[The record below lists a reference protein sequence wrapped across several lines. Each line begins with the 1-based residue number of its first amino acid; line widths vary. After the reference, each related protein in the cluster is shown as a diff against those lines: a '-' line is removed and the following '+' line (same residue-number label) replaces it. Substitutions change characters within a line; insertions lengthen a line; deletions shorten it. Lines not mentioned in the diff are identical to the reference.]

1 MSDASLGVNIIGRDI
16 SASSTLRKIGA
27 EAKTTQSAFS
37 RMGEI
42 AGGIL
47 GANLFA
53 GALNAVKDFAVG
65 SISAASDL
73 AESQSK
79 VNVVF
84 GKSSAEVQKWASTS
98 ATAFGMSSQAALEA
112 AGTYGNLFQ
121 SFGLGQQEA
130 QKMST
135 SLVQLASDL
144 ASFNNTSTADA
155 IEALRSGLSGE
166 TEPLKRFGIAIN
178 DARLK
183 QEALNLGIYDGV
195 GVLDTAQK
203 SQAAYALIMKDS
215 SLAQGDFARTSDGL
229 ANQQRILEAQVKNLQ
244 AALGQVFIPVVVAG
258 VSALNNIIGATLSFR
273 TNLDALKPV
282 LAAVAV
288 AAGILTTGWIVQNA
302 AVIALYG
309 QYYAYIARLALVN
322 AAHYVAATATGIFT
336 TALAG
341 LRLAMTLALG
351 PIGVLIAVVGGLS
364 YAFANMGPTAQ
375 NTAKR
380 LAEVRNSAGET
391 SKVLSQ
397 TLPPS
402 AGQASNAM
410 YAFQKSQQAVTASS
424 GATQGAIDAISA
436 RYTGLARAALQAAQA
451 QAIAN
456 QQARAQSAAADRY
469 TQMAIGRYGKRP
481 NALGGLY
488 GDGNLEEW
496 KKSLD
501 AVTVAATGGGGGGGG
516 GGGAK
521 AALETVAITW
531 RKVAADVGADLDA
544 LSIKIKGTAAIT
556 SGALTEEFQKRLETF
571 KAVIGEQAAIIT
583 QARKA
588 LDDYASSVTNTV
600 LGNIRFSDKDAQGN
614 ALSPDQ
620 IVQMV
625 LGDITNQTNAV
636 NAIAQIATKIPEALA
651 QQMLTMDPK
660 AAIELANYLAAR
672 PEQVEQLNV
681 NYQALATLTQTL
693 LGVPMAQTFAKIG
706 DVSAVQM
713 IANAKAKIA
722 EEAADFRAWVRSHL
736 ATTITV
742 KVNYDTSGAPV
753 GARAAGGPVTGGLPY
768 LVGER
773 GPELFVPGASGSIV
787 PNGALTALPTGGG
800 GTTIVVPVTV
810 QGSVIS
816 EQDLVTT
823 IQDGL
828 AMRLR
833 RRGLDPSVL
842 GV

>member
-1 MSDASLGVNIIGRDI
+1 MSDASLGVNIIGRDV
-16 SASSTLRKIGA
+16 SASSTLRKIGT
-27 EAKTTQSAFS
+27 EAKNTQSAFS

-65 SISAASDL
+65 SITAASDL

-84 GKSSAEVQKWASTS
+84 GKGAVEVQKWASTS

-121 SFGLGQQEA
+121 SFGLGQSEA

-144 ASFNNTSTADA
+144 ASFNNTSTDQAL
-155 IEALRSGLSGE
+155 EALRSGLSGE
-166 TEPLKRFGIAIN
+166 AEPLKQFGIAIN

-183 QEALNLGIYDGV
+183 TEALNLGIYDGV

-203 SQAAYALIMKDS
+203 SQAAYSLIMKDS
-215 SLAQGDFARTSDGL
+215 ALAQGDFARTSDGL
-229 ANQQRILEAQVKNLQ
+229 ANQQRILEGQVKNLQ
-244 AALGQVFIPVVVAG
+244 AALGQVFIPVVNAG
-258 VSALNNIIGATLSFR
+258 VTALNAIIGATLSFR
-273 TNLDALKPV
+273 MNLDALKPV

-288 AAGILTTGWIVQNA
+288 VAGIVTTGWIVQNSLLVTTA
-302 AVIALYG
+302 IG
-309 QYYAYIARLALVN
+309 YYALTVQARLTAIAQGLLAAGVN
-322 AAHYVAATATGIFT
+322 TATA
-336 TALAG
+336 ALAG
-341 LRLAMTLALG
+341 LRLALTLALG
-351 PIGVLIAVVGGLS
+351 PIGILVAVVGGLT
-364 YAFANMGPTAQ
+364 YAFSQMGPTAST
-375 NTAKR
+375 TAKR

-391 SKVLSQ
+391 SKVLAQ

-402 AGQASNAM
+402 AGRASNAM
-410 YAFQKSQQAVTASS
+410 YAFQKSQQAVTGSA
-424 GATQGAIDAISA
+424 GATQSAIDAISA

-451 QAIAN
+451 QQIA
-456 QQARAQSAAADRY
+456 AHAAAVQSAETSRWVGLAES
-469 TQMAIGRYGKRP
+469 YGKKA
-481 NALGGLY
+481 NAVGSFGG
-488 GDGNLEEW
+488 GNLEAW

-516 GGGAK
+516 GGAA

-531 RKVAADVGADLDA
+531 RKVSADVSAELDGLAVRIRGAA
-544 LSIKIKGTAAIT
+544 VIT
-556 SGALTEEFQKRLETF
+556 SGALTEEYSKRLESF
-571 KAVIGEQAAIIT
+571 KAIIGEQASIIL

-588 LDDYASSVTNTV
+588 LDDYANSVTNTI
-600 LGNIRFSDKDAQGN
+600 LGNVRFSTQDAAGN

-636 NAIAQIATKIPEALA
+636 NAIGQIATKIPEALA

-672 PEQVEQLNV
+672 PEQVEQLNT
-681 NYQALATLTQTL
+681 NYQALATLTETL
-693 LGVPMAQTFAKIG
+693 LGIPMAQTFAKIG
-706 DVSAVQM
+706 DTSAVQM

-722 EEAADFRAWVRSHL
+722 EEAADFRRWVREHL
-736 ATTITV
+736 GTTITV

-787 PNGALTALPTGGG
+787 PNGALSALPSAGG
-800 GTTIVVPVTV
+800 GTTIIVPVTV
-810 QGSVIS
+810 QGSVVS

-828 AMRLR
+828 AQRLR
-833 RRGLDPSVL
+833 RRGLDTSVL